1 MSSGRRGS
9 LRTMRLSTTM
19 FLTLDG
25 VYQAPGG
32 REEDTDDGFTHG
44 GWLGP
49 HFDMQFGEWID
60 GVFERADAFLLGRR
74 TYEIFAG
81 YWPNESEG
89 NVAVKLNSLPKYVA
103 TSTLT
108 DLDWE
113 GAEVLQ
119 GDLAQAVNE
128 LKARDGGELQVH
140 GSGALVNSLIAAD
153 LIDTYNIVR
162 VPVIVGEGKRLF
174 AGGGP
179 AKALEVRS
187 RETTSTGVS
196 LEIYDVT
203 GPAKTVD
210 ITELD
215 I

>member
-44 GWLGP
+44 GWFGP

-140 GSGALVNSLIAAD
+140 GSGALIRWLLEHDLVDEMTLI
-153 LIDTYNIVR
+153 V
-162 VPVIVGEGKRLF
+162 VPVIVGQGARLF
-174 AGGGP
+174 AEAGP
-179 AKALEVRS
+179 DVALDLLES
-187 RETTSTGVS
+187 RVDSKGVTTQVFR
-196 LEIYDVT
+196 
-203 GPAKTVD
+203 PAGRP
-210 ITELD
+210 EYAAA
-215 I
+215 